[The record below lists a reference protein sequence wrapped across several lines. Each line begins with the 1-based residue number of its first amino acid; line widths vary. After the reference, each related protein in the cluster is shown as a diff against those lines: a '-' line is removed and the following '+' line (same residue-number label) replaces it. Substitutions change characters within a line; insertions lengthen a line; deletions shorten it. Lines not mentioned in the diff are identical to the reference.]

1 MHISNLQGQCRN
13 LLLGNE
19 ELLEIWLNLFQPLET
34 DDREDEIFMS
44 LLLDLFADVIDY
56 FIKLALVDAMKEFK
70 ELIPRKKKQALR
82 SKITALGEREG
93 QKTSEPVKKG
103 QKVR

>member
-1 MHISNLQGQCRN
+1 MTGKTRFLCHCFSI
-13 LLLGNE
+13 
-19 ELLEIWLNLFQPLET
+19 
-34 DDREDEIFMS
+34 S
-44 LLLDLFADVIDY
+44 LLIDY
-56 FIKLALVDAMKEFK
+56 FIKLAIVDAMKEFK